1 MIEKVLKLSES
12 LHFKL
17 VIKKEHV
24 DLRQANRV
32 K

>member
-1 MIEKVLKLSES
+1 MIEKALELSES

-17 VIKKEHV
+17 VIKKEHL
-24 DLRQANRV
+24 DPRQAYRV